1 CLRVLRRPP
10 AGSPSVRR
18 SSRPGGRAPRNP
30 HAPVPLSRLRARF
43 EHLPLGTCSRARWL
57 HGCPRPRLAARR
69 GTWVAWLPLAG
80 VGCMAAPVLALRL
93 VGARGLHGF
102 PWLGLVAWLPP
113 CSPCGSSGHAGFT
126 ATSAGVCCVPEA
138 QGAAGGGTGTGM
150 TVTSD
155 SSPRKSAGLG

>member
-57 HGCPRPRLAARR
+57 HGCPRARLAARR

-93 VGARGLHGF
+93 VGARGFHGLF
-102 PWLGLVAWLPP
+102 GWGLLRPR
-113 CSPCGSSGHAGFT
+113 SSG
-126 ATSAGVCCVPEA
+126 
-138 QGAAGGGTGTGM
+138 GGGWGDWNWDDGNDRFEPAE
-150 TVTSD
+150 V
-155 SSPRKSAGLG
+155 GGIGGE